1 MNHKSTIEFGIIGLG
16 RFGYALAETLLKAGK
31 DVLVIDR
38 DENIIKK
45 IRNLTENAFIV
56 EQLDKESLEETGIQ
70 NCHTV
75 VVCIGEK
82 IEVSILTTLNV
93 INMGVPKVIAKAIS
107 YEQGCVLEKIG
118 ADVVYPE
125 RDMGIR
131 LGNKLLYSN
140 LLDFIQ
146 LRDDIT
152 ISELKVTAKIS
163 GQTISELNIRRKFNL
178 NIIAIE
184 RDSITVVEITPDC
197 ILNENDFVVVI
208 GNKAN
213 IEKFEKFLS

>member
-16 RFGYALAETLLKAGK
+16 RFGYAVAETLLKAGK

-45 IRNLTENAFIV
+45 IRSLTENAFIV
-56 EQLDKESLEETGIQ
+56 DQLNKESLEETGIQ

-118 ADVVYPE
+118 AEVVYPE

-163 GQTISELNIRRKFNL
+163 GQTISELNIRMKFNL

-197 ILNENDFVVVI
+197 ILNENDFIVVI
-208 GNKAN
+208 GNKSN
-213 IEKFEKFLS
+213 VEKFEKFLS

>member
-1 MNHKSTIEFGIIGLG
+1 MSHKSTIEFGIIGLG

-45 IRNLTENAFIV
+45 IRSLTENAFIV
-56 EQLDKESLEETGIQ
+56 DQLNKESLEETGIQ

-118 ADVVYPE
+118 AEVVYPE

-146 LRDDIT
+146 LRDDIR
-152 ISELKVTAKIS
+152 ISELKVTDKIS

>member
-38 DENIIKK
+38 DENIIKM
-45 IRNLTENAFIV
+45 IRNLTENAFKV
-56 EQLDKESLEETGIQ
+56 VQLDKESLEETGFQ

-197 ILNENDFVVVI
+197 ILNENDFIVVI
-208 GNKAN
+208 GNKSN
-213 IEKFEKFLS
+213 VEKFEKFLS

>member
-16 RFGYALAETLLKAGK
+16 RFGYAVAETLLKAGK

-45 IRNLTENAFIV
+45 IRSLTENAFIV
-56 EQLDKESLEETGIQ
+56 DQLNKESLEETGIQ

-118 ADVVYPE
+118 AEVVYPE

-146 LRDDIT
+146 LRDDIR
-152 ISELKVTAKIS
+152 ISELKVTDKIS

>member
-45 IRNLTENAFIV
+45 IRSLTENAFIV
-56 EQLDKESLEETGIQ
+56 DQLNKESLEETGIQ

-118 ADVVYPE
+118 AEVVYPE

-146 LRDDIT
+146 LRDDIR
-152 ISELKVTAKIS
+152 ISELKVTDKIS

-184 RDSITVVEITPDC
+184 RDSITVVEITPDF

>member
-1 MNHKSTIEFGIIGLG
+1 MSHKSTIEFGIIGLG

-45 IRNLTENAFIV
+45 IRSLTENAFIV
-56 EQLDKESLEETGIQ
+56 DQLNKESLEETGIQ

-118 ADVVYPE
+118 AEVVYPE

-146 LRDDIT
+146 LRDDIR
-152 ISELKVTAKIS
+152 ISELKVTDKVS

>member
-45 IRNLTENAFIV
+45 IRSLTENAFIV
-56 EQLDKESLEETGIQ
+56 DQLNKESLEETGIQ

-197 ILNENDFVVVI
+197 ILNENDFIVVI
-208 GNKAN
+208 GNKSN
-213 IEKFEKFLS
+213 VEKFEKFLS

>member
-16 RFGYALAETLLKAGK
+16 RFGYAVAETLLKAGK

-45 IRNLTENAFIV
+45 IRSLTENAFIV
-56 EQLDKESLEETGIQ
+56 DQLNKESLEETGIQ

-118 ADVVYPE
+118 AEVVYPE

-152 ISELKVTAKIS
+152 ISELKVTDKIS

>member
-146 LRDDIT
+146 LRDDIR
-152 ISELKVTAKIS
+152 ISELKVTDKIS

-197 ILNENDFVVVI
+197 ILNKNDFIVVI
-208 GNKAN
+208 GNKSN
-213 IEKFEKFLS
+213 VEKFEKFLS

>member
-118 ADVVYPE
+118 AEVVYPE

-146 LRDDIT
+146 LRDDIR
-152 ISELKVTAKIS
+152 ISELKVTDKIS

>member
-45 IRNLTENAFIV
+45 IRSLTENAFIV
-56 EQLDKESLEETGIQ
+56 DQLNKESLEETGIQ

-118 ADVVYPE
+118 AEVVYPE

-152 ISELKVTAKIS
+152 ISELKVTDKIS

-208 GNKAN
+208 GNKSN
-213 IEKFEKFLS
+213 VEKFEKFLS

>member
-1 MNHKSTIEFGIIGLG
+1 MNHKSTIECGIIGLG

-197 ILNENDFVVVI
+197 ILNENDFIVVI
-208 GNKAN
+208 GNKSN
-213 IEKFEKFLS
+213 VEKFEKFLS

>member
-45 IRNLTENAFIV
+45 IRSLTENAFIV
-56 EQLDKESLEETGIQ
+56 DQLNKESLEETGIQ

-118 ADVVYPE
+118 AEVVYPE

-152 ISELKVTAKIS
+152 ISELKVTDKIS

-213 IEKFEKFLS
+213 IERFEKFLS

>member
-16 RFGYALAETLLKAGK
+16 RFGYAVAETLLKAGK

-45 IRNLTENAFIV
+45 IRSLTENAFIV
-56 EQLDKESLEETGIQ
+56 DQLNKESLEETGIQ

-146 LRDDIT
+146 LRDDIR
-152 ISELKVTAKIS
+152 ISELKVTDKIS

>member
-197 ILNENDFVVVI
+197 ILNENDFIVVI
-208 GNKAN
+208 GNKSN
-213 IEKFEKFLS
+213 VEKFEKFLS

>member
-45 IRNLTENAFIV
+45 IRSLTENAFIV
-56 EQLDKESLEETGIQ
+56 DQLNKESLEETGIQ

-118 ADVVYPE
+118 AEVVYPE

-146 LRDDIT
+146 LRDDIR
-152 ISELKVTAKIS
+152 ISELKVTDKIS

>member
-45 IRNLTENAFIV
+45 IRSLTENAFIV
-56 EQLDKESLEETGIQ
+56 DQLNKESLEETGIQ

-118 ADVVYPE
+118 AEVVYPE

-146 LRDDIT
+146 LRDDIR
-152 ISELKVTAKIS
+152 ISELKVTDKVS

>member
-152 ISELKVTAKIS
+152 ISELKVTDKIS

-197 ILNENDFVVVI
+197 ILNENDFIVVI
-208 GNKAN
+208 GNKSN
-213 IEKFEKFLS
+213 VEKFEKFLS

>member
-45 IRNLTENAFIV
+45 IRSLTENAFIV
-56 EQLDKESLEETGIQ
+56 DQLNKESLEETGIQ

-118 ADVVYPE
+118 AEVVYPE

-152 ISELKVTAKIS
+152 ISELKVTDKIS

-197 ILNENDFVVVI
+197 ILNENDFIVVI
-208 GNKAN
+208 GNKSN
-213 IEKFEKFLS
+213 VEKFEKFLS

>member
-16 RFGYALAETLLKAGK
+16 RFGLALAQTLLEAGK
-31 DVLVIDR
+31 DVLVIDNN
-38 DENIIKK
+38 ESNIKQ

-56 EQLDKESLEETGIQ
+56 DELDKESLEDTGIQ

-75 VVCIGEK
+75 IVCIGEK
-82 IEVSILTTLNV
+82 IEASILTTLNV
-93 INMGVPKVIAKAIS
+93 INMGIPKVIAKAIS

-118 ADVVYPE
+118 AEVVYPE
-125 RDMGIR
+125 RDMGVR

-152 ISELKVTAKIS
+152 ISELKVTSKIS
-163 GQTISELNIRRKFNL
+163 GETIADLNIRQKFNL
-178 NIIAIE
+178 NVIAIE
-184 RDSITVVEITPDC
+184 RDKMTVVEIKPDC
-197 ILNENDFVVVI
+197 VLNENDFVVVI
-208 GNKAN
+208 GNKVN
-213 IEKFEKFLS
+213 VEMFEKFLS

>member
-45 IRNLTENAFIV
+45 IRSLTENAFIV
-56 EQLDKESLEETGIQ
+56 DQLNKESLEETGIQ

-118 ADVVYPE
+118 AEVVYPE

-152 ISELKVTAKIS
+152 ISELKVTDKIS

>member
-118 ADVVYPE
+118 AEVVYPE

-197 ILNENDFVVVI
+197 ILNENDFIVVI
-208 GNKAN
+208 GNKSN
-213 IEKFEKFLS
+213 VEKFEKFLS

>member
-197 ILNENDFVVVI
+197 ILNKNDFIVVI
-208 GNKAN
+208 GNKSN
-213 IEKFEKFLS
+213 VEKFEKFLS

>member
-45 IRNLTENAFIV
+45 IRSLTENAFIV
-56 EQLDKESLEETGIQ
+56 EQLNKESLEETGIQ

-118 ADVVYPE
+118 AEVVYPE

-146 LRDDIT
+146 LRDDIR
-152 ISELKVTAKIS
+152 ISELKVTDKIS